1 MSAGG
6 RFEQLGVGTPQRE
19 ACARRDGA
27 PPNHIGAKH
36 VEHRIADPRGKRCG
50 GGDQGEWRALT
61 PG

>member
-1 MSAGG
+1 VLAAGLNNSA
-6 RFEQLGVGTPQRE
+6 LVPPKRE

-27 PPNHIGAKH
+27 PPHHIGAQH
-36 VEHRIADPRGKRCG
+36 VEHRIADPRGKRRG